1 MRRASPPTSRHR
13 FHHTEAVRHRTR
25 DDRGAALVE
34 FALIFPL
41 LAMFLFGIFSGGIVL
56 NRRMAISQ
64 AAREGA
70 RYGATVPFDQCTP
83 TSLCG
88 NKTWAELVRSHT
100 VARSQGVAKTAE
112 VCVALVEGSGTSPV
126 AISAT
131 HATTSPAAA
140 CFADNSSDP
149 GRRVQ
154 VQIRR
159 ADTIELL
166 MTSVPVNTTA
176 RSVAKLEQ

>member
-1 MRRASPPTSRHR
+1 MRRASTPKKHR
-13 FHHTEAVRHRTR
+13 FHHTEAIRRRTR

-41 LAMFLFGIFSGGIVL
+41 LAMFLFGIFSGGLVL

-83 TSLCG
+83 TTLCDG
-88 NKTWAELVRSHT
+88 KTWVALVRDHT
-100 VARSQGVAKTAE
+100 VARSQGVARASD
-112 VCVALVEGSGTSPV
+112 VCVALVEGPGSNPV
-126 AISAT
+126 AISASHST
-131 HATTSPAAA
+131 KSPVDA
-140 CFADNSSDP
+140 CFTDNSSDQ

-166 MTSVPVNTTA
+166 LTDVPVNTNA
-176 RSVAKLEQ
+176 RSVSKLEQ